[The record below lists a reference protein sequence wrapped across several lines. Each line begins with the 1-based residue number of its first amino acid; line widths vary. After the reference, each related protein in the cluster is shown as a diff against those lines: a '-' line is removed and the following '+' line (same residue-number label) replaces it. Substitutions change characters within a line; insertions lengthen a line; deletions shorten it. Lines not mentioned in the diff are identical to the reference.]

1 MEKVDEKTEDTK
13 RSFQLRVRKDGKTE
27 QAKKD
32 IELKIRKSLLEK
44 LRGLKQKRSFQL
56 RVRKDMPG
64 ALKRAQNFQLR
75 VRKRDGEDHLGEER
89 KDEVKK
95 SFQVWQQAY
104 FL

>member
-1 MEKVDEKTEDTK
+1 MDEKTEDTK

-44 LRGLKQKRSFQL
+44 LKQQQKRSFQL

-75 VRKRDGEDHLGEER
+75 VRKRDGDEHLGEEV
-89 KDEVKK
+89 KDEVKR
-95 SFQVWQQAY
+95 SFQVWQQAC

>member
-1 MEKVDEKTEDTK
+1 MDEKTEDTK
-13 RSFQLRVRKDGKTE
+13 RSFQLRVGKDGKTE

-75 VRKRDGEDHLGEER
+75 VRKRDGEDHLGEAV
-89 KDEVKK
+89 KDEVKR
-95 SFQVWQQAY
+95 SFQVWQKAY

>member
-1 MEKVDEKTEDTK
+1 MDEKTEDTK

-27 QAKKD
+27 QAKND

-44 LRGLKQKRSFQL
+44 LRGLKQQRKRSFQL

-104 FL
+104 

>member
-1 MEKVDEKTEDTK
+1 MDEKTEDTK

-44 LRGLKQKRSFQL
+44 LRGLKQQQKRSFQL

-75 VRKRDGEDHLGEER
+75 VRKRDGEDHLGEEV
-89 KDEVKK
+89 KDEVKR
-95 SFQVWQQAY
+95 SFQVWQQVY

>member
-1 MEKVDEKTEDTK
+1 MDEKTEDTK

-32 IELKIRKSLLEK
+32 MELKIRKSLIEK
-44 LRGLKQKRSFQL
+44 LKQQQKRSFQL

-75 VRKRDGEDHLGEER
+75 VRKRDGEDHLGEEV
-89 KDEVKK
+89 KDEVKR

>member
-1 MEKVDEKTEDTK
+1 MDEKTEDTK

-44 LRGLKQKRSFQL
+44 LRGLKQQKRSFQL

-64 ALKRAQNFQLR
+64 ALKRAQNFH
-75 VRKRDGEDHLGEER
+75 KR
-89 KDEVKK
+89 
-95 SFQVWQQAY
+95 
-104 FL
+104 

>member
-1 MEKVDEKTEDTK
+1 MDEKTEDTK

-32 IELKIRKSLLEK
+32 MELKIRKSLIEK
-44 LRGLKQKRSFQL
+44 LKQQQKRSFQL

-75 VRKRDGEDHLGEER
+75 VRKRDGDDHLGEEV
-89 KDEVKK
+89 KDEVKR

>member
-1 MEKVDEKTEDTK
+1 MDEKTEDTK

-44 LRGLKQKRSFQL
+44 LKQQQKRSFQL

-75 VRKRDGEDHLGEER
+75 VRKRDGEDHLGEEV
-89 KDEVKK
+89 KDEVKR